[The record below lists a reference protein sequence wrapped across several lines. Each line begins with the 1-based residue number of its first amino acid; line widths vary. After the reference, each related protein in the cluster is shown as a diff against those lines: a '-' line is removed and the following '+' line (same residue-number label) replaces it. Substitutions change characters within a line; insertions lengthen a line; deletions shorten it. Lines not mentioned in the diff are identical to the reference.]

1 MKQVNT
7 KHHCLEIL
15 FYSLR
20 INCCFKALEVFCIL
34 CTALLV
40 VFDFFGTL
48 KPSPTSLII
57 AEYHEA
63 AKM

>member
-20 INCCFKALEVFCIL
+20 INCCFKALEVFCIQ

-40 VFDFFGTL
+40 VFIRLLLHFET
-48 KPSPTSLII
+48 KSNIP
-57 AEYHEA
+57 HNC
-63 AKM
+63 